1 MLRGKESDREQDS
14 VMRQGQ
20 DVEGA
25 ARGEG
30 GKRGR
35 RRVSGVNG
43 MSVRAEGEGKG
54 RGNGGGEREI
64 GKWCKMKAKQ
74 RVCCN
79 TAHLASAC

>member
-54 RGNGGGEREI
+54 RGMEGVK
-64 GKWCKMKAKQ
+64 GK
-74 RVCCN
+74 
-79 TAHLASAC
+79 LG